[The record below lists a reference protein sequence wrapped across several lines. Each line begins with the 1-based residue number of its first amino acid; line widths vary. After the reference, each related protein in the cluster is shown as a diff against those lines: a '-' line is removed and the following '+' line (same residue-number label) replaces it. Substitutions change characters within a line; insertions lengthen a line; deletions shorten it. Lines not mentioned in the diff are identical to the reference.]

1 MNSLLLHLI
10 HQQLARGSRQVAGVG
25 GLQKSPLLLAATPL
39 EQGELKEEKESKGK
53 EEEEE
58 KKTLAPPP
66 PMVVS
71 WIGHCSHHSLLRI
84 SVPLK
89 SLTIEAPLFF
99 SPKSST
105 WKT

>member
-10 HQQLARGSRQVAGVG
+10 HQQLARGSRQVADVG

-58 KKTLAPPP
+58 EKKKTLAPPYGCELGRPLLP
-66 PMVVS
+66 PLAT
-71 WIGHCSHHSLLRI
+71 SHQRPSQIPHNW
-84 SVPLK
+84 
-89 SLTIEAPLFF
+89 
-99 SPKSST
+99 SPFIFLP
-105 WKT
+105 

>member
-10 HQQLARGSRQVAGVG
+10 HQQLARGSRQVADVG

-39 EQGELKEEKESKGK
+39 EQGELKEEKESKGEE

-58 KKTLAPPP
+58 KTLAPS
-66 PMVVS
+66 MVVS